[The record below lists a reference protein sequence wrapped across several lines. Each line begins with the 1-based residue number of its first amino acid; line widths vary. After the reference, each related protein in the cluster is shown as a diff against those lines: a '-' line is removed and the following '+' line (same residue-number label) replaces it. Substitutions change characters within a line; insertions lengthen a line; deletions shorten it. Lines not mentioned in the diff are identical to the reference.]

1 MNHRS
6 RIVVTGGPGGGK
18 STAVELFR
26 RELGERVIVVPE
38 SATLLFAGGFPRHP
52 TPDAQ
57 KAAQRAIFHVQRNL
71 EDVQAAAYPQRL
83 LLCDRGTM
91 DGAAYWPGSP
101 EHYFDAMGTTVADE
115 LARYDGV
122 IFFESAAAGGH
133 SIEGGNPT
141 RIESNAEAARLD
153 LALQA
158 IWKQHPRYAFISNE
172 RSFFAKLQAGIIALT
187 QMAESMGFPLS
198 PAVSG

>member
-1 MNHRS
+1 MNGRR

-52 TPDAQ
+52 TSGAQ
-57 KAAQRAIFHVQRNL
+57 RAAQRAIFHVQRNL
-71 EDVQAAAYPQRL
+71 EDVQAAAYPDRL
-83 LLCDRGTM
+83 LLCDRGTI
-91 DGAAYWPGSP
+91 DGAAYWPDVA
-101 EHYFDAMGTTVADE
+101 EQYFEAMGTSFETE
-115 LARYDGV
+115 LNRYDGV

-141 RIESNAEAARLD
+141 RIETNAQAARLD
-153 LALQA
+153 AELRR
-158 IWKQHPRYAFISNE
+158 IWSTHPLFAFIPNQN
-172 RSFFAKLQAGIIALT
+172 SFFAKIQQGIAALT
-187 QMAESMGFPLS
+187 QMARTLGVAL
-198 PAVSG
+198 

>member
-1 MNHRS
+1 MNHRK

-38 SATLLFAGGFPRHP
+38 SATMLFAGGFPRHQNAA
-52 TPDAQ
+52 AQ
-57 KAAQRAIFHVQRNL
+57 QAAQRAIFHVQRNL

-83 LLCDRGTM
+83 LLCDRGTV
-91 DGAAYWPGSP
+91 DGAAYWPGEP
-101 EHYFDAMGTTVADE
+101 DTYFEAMGTTFAAE

-133 SIEGGNPT
+133 SIEGGNPART
-141 RIESNAEAARLD
+141 ETNAEAARLD
-153 LALQA
+153 LALRQ
-158 IWKQHPRYAFISNE
+158 IWKQHPRYAFIRNE
-172 RSFFAKLQAGIIALT
+172 RSFFAKLQQGIGALT
-187 QMAESMGFPLS
+187 AMSADFGFPLT
-198 PAVSG
+198 PLN

>member
-1 MNHRS
+1 MNHRK

-38 SATLLFAGGFPRHP
+38 SATMLFAGGFPRHQNAN
-52 TPDAQ
+52 AQ
-57 KAAQRAIFHVQRNL
+57 EAAQRAIFHVQRNL

-83 LLCDRGTM
+83 LLCDRGTV
-91 DGAAYWPGSP
+91 DGAAYWPGAP
-101 EHYFDAMGTTVADE
+101 DHYFKAMGTTFAAE

-133 SIEGGNPT
+133 SIEGGNPART
-141 RIESNAEAARLD
+141 ETNAEAARLD

-158 IWKQHPRYAFISNE
+158 IWKQHPRYAFIRNE
-172 RSFFAKLQAGIIALT
+172 RSFFAKLQQGIGALT
-187 QMAESMGFPLS
+187 AMSADFGFPLT
-198 PAVSG
+198 PLN